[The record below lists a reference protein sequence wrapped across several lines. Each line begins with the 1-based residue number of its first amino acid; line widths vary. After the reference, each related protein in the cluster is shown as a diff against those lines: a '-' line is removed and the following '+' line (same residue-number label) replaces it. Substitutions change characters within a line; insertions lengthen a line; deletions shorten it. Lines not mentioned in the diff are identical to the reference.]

1 MNPLENN
8 QPTLP
13 PIKKKV
19 HNKNKKNKGV
29 IKDNLE

>member
-13 PIKKKV
+13 PIKKV